1 VKTKPRT
8 RILLVVFVV
17 IAALGAIE
25 LFTGPTLVHQLI
37 NMRHARQH
45 LPVVRQQLDA
55 VPEFRQL
62 RAEVYTGSGG
72 TLLIEG
78 QLPSEADADRAR
90 AIIEATKPPV
100 TVKYWIDIT
109 NGDQYTRYTR

>member
-1 VKTKPRT
+1 MTKSRT
-8 RILLVVFVV
+8 RLLLIIFMV
-17 IAALGAIE
+17 IAVLGAIE

-62 RAEVYTGSGG
+62 RAVVYTDSGG

-78 QLPSEADADRAR
+78 QLPSEADADRVR

-100 TVKYWIDIT
+100 TVKYWFDIT
-109 NGDQYTRYTR
+109 NGEKYVRYIR